1 LAIQENRQMT
11 EIERLLLDGTSP
23 SEPECLLDKLE
34 ELGIESTTISHP
46 PVSTV
51 EQARKHRAGLPGAF
65 TKNLFVRD
73 KKGVMWLI
81 VAIESQTVDLRAV
94 AQSLGHKRFSFG
106 SPQRLM
112 HYLGVIPG
120 SVSPF
125 GLLND
130 RGGHVRLAM
139 DEGLCAFDV
148 WNFHPLVN
156 SMTTTLS
163 KNDMLRFLKDIDHAP
178 QWLNL
183 G

>member
-1 LAIQENRQMT
+1 MN
-11 EIERLLLDGTSP
+11 EIEPLLLDGTFP
-23 SEPECLLDKLE
+23 AGPDCLLGKLA
-34 ELGIESTTISHP
+34 ELGIESATISHP
-46 PVSTV
+46 EVFTV
-51 EQARKHRAGLPGAF
+51 DEARKHRAGLPGAF

-81 VAIESQTVDLRAV
+81 VAIESQVVDLRAV

-130 RGGHVRLAM
+130 GGGHVSLAM
-139 DEGLCAFDV
+139 DERLSDFGV

-156 SMTTTLS
+156 SMTTTL
-163 KNDMLRFLKDIDHAP
+163 KKEDMLRFLAAIDHNP
-178 QWLNL
+178 SWVKL

>member
-1 LAIQENRQMT
+1 MSDIVPALIDGSPPAEPDTLLR
-11 EIERLLLDGTSP
+11 RLD
-23 SEPECLLDKLE
+23 
-34 ELGIESTTISHP
+34 ELGLEVATISHP
-46 PVSTV
+46 PVFTV
-51 EQARKHRAGLPGAF
+51 EEARARREGMAGAF

-94 AQSLGHKRFSFG
+94 TQTLGHKRFSFG

-120 SVSPF
+120 SVTPF
-125 GLLND
+125 GVFND
-130 RGGHVRLAM
+130 HGGHVRVAL
-139 DEGLCAFDV
+139 DEGLRAFDV

-156 SMTTTLS
+156 SMTTTIS
-163 KNDMLRFLKDIDHAP
+163 AEDMLRFFDAVDHP
-178 QWLNL
+178 PTWVSM

>member
-1 LAIQENRQMT
+1 MPDITPALFDGSPPADPGALLH
-11 EIERLLLDGTSP
+11 RLD
-23 SEPECLLDKLE
+23 
-34 ELGIESTTISHP
+34 ELGLEVTTISHP
-46 PVSTV
+46 AVFTV
-51 EQARKHRAGLPGAF
+51 EEARKHREGMSGAF

-94 AQSLGHKRFSFG
+94 AASLGHKRFSFG

-120 SVSPF
+120 SVTPF
-125 GLLND
+125 GVFND
-130 RGGHVRLAM
+130 HGGHVRVAL
-139 DEGLCAFDV
+139 DEGLQAFDV

-156 SMTTTLS
+156 SMTTTIS
-163 KNDMLRFLKDIDHAP
+163 AEHMLRFFDAVDHP
-178 QWLNL
+178 PTWVSL

>member
-1 LAIQENRQMT
+1 MSDVAPALIDGSPPAEPGALLR
-11 EIERLLLDGTSP
+11 RLD
-23 SEPECLLDKLE
+23 
-34 ELGIESTTISHP
+34 ELGLEVTTISHP
-46 PVSTV
+46 AVFTV
-51 EQARKHRAGLPGAF
+51 EEARKHREGMAGAF

-94 AQSLGHKRFSFG
+94 AEMLGHKRFSFG

-120 SVSPF
+120 SVTPF
-125 GLLND
+125 GVFND
-130 RGGHVRLAM
+130 RGGHVRVAL
-139 DEGLCAFDV
+139 DKGLQAFDV

-156 SMTTTLS
+156 SMTTTIS
-163 KNDMLRFLKDIDHAP
+163 AEDMLRFFDAVDHP
-178 QWLNL
+178 PTWVSL